1 MALTMLTGCGE
12 RARQHEFAAMSTI
25 VRATVYHRRG
35 PDWEAV
41 ERAARE
47 FAAQYDHRDPAS
59 PVARLNRD
67 GNAQLEPRLAETLRA
82 ALRLAAATGGAF
94 DPTLLP
100 VTRLWDFDHGGT
112 LPEAAA
118 LAAALERVDYR
129 RLQVD
134 AGGRATLQDA
144 ELDLG
149 AIGKGAVVDH
159 LADWL
164 AERGYERF
172 LLEAGG
178 DVLVSGLKPDA
189 APWRI
194 WVRHPRQADLPLAIA
209 AIGVAGGRVAL
220 ATSGDYERFFEQEG
234 VRYHHILNPATG
246 RPDSGRRGGYG
257 SSRQRDRSGRD
268 RHRVICYGKRRRR
281 AAGRLPGNRR
291 RARLPRGRR
300 TGGRRE
306 RRLPGAAGPGQR
318 QLSTPGGGRR
328 WHAHWHSRTRRVY
341 SGARGDG
348 ACRARAA
355 AMEATC
361 DQTGTRKSRTRKK
374 GKSGNRGKN
383 HPCCGNSSR
392 RGRSC

>member
-1 MALTMLTGCGE
+1 MTGTRGGAARRRPAALGRALPAWLAAGMALTTLTGCGE
-12 RARQHEFAAMSTI
+12 RVRQHEFAAMSTI

-35 PDWEAV
+35 PDWDAV

-59 PVARLNRD
+59 PVARLNR
-67 GNAQLEPRLAETLRA
+67 GGSAQLEPRLADTLRA
-82 ALRLAAATGGAF
+82 ALGLAAATGGAF

-100 VTRLWDFDHGGT
+100 VTRLWDFDHGGS
-112 LPEAAA
+112 LPDAAA

-134 AGGRATLQDA
+134 AGGRATLRDA

-178 DVLVSGLKPDA
+178 DVLVSGLKPGA

-194 WVRHPRQADLPLAIA
+194 WVRHPRQAELPLAIA

-220 ATSGDYERFFEQEG
+220 ATSGDYERFFEQDG

-246 RPDSGRRGGYG
+246 RPDSDAVAVTVIAGSALEADALATALFVMGSAGAELLASYPDIEGVLVYRAGGELAAVVSDGFPAQQGR
-257 SSRQRDRSGRD
+257 
-268 RHRVICYGKRRRR
+268 V
-281 AAGRLPGNRR
+281 N
-291 RARLPRGRR
+291 
-300 TGGRRE
+300 
-306 RRLPGAAGPGQR
+306 
-318 QLSTPGGGRR
+318 
-328 WHAHWHSRTRRVY
+328 V
-341 SGARGDG
+341 
-348 ACRARAA
+348 
-355 AMEATC
+355 
-361 DQTGTRKSRTRKK
+361 
-374 GKSGNRGKN
+374 N
-383 HPCCGNSSR
+383 
-392 RGRSC
+392 

>member
-1 MALTMLTGCGE
+1 MAGSRRGASRRQRPTAFGRVLAAWCAAGLALTALTGCGE
-12 RARQHEFAAMSTI
+12 RIRQHEFAAMSTI

-35 PDWEAV
+35 PDWDAV
-41 ERAARE
+41 EQATRE
-47 FAAQYDHRDPAS
+47 FAAQYDHRTPAS
-59 PVARLNRD
+59 AIARLNR
-67 GNAQLEPRLAETLRA
+67 GGSAQLEPLLADTLRA

-100 VTRLWDFDHGGT
+100 VTRLWDFDHGGS
-112 LPEAAA
+112 LPDAAA
-118 LAAALERVDYR
+118 LATALERVDYR
-129 RLQVD
+129 RLQVE

-194 WVRHPRQADLPLAIA
+194 WVRHPRQADMPLAIA

-220 ATSGDYERFFEQEG
+220 ATSGDYERFFEQDG

-246 RPDSGRRGGYG
+246 RPDSNAVSVTVIAGSAIEADALATALFVMGSAGGELLASYPGIEGVLVYRAGGELAAVVSDGFPAQGRIN
-257 SSRQRDRSGRD
+257 
-268 RHRVICYGKRRRR
+268 VK
-281 AAGRLPGNRR
+281 
-291 RARLPRGRR
+291 
-300 TGGRRE
+300 
-306 RRLPGAAGPGQR
+306 
-318 QLSTPGGGRR
+318 
-328 WHAHWHSRTRRVY
+328 
-341 SGARGDG
+341 
-348 ACRARAA
+348 
-355 AMEATC
+355 
-361 DQTGTRKSRTRKK
+361 
-374 GKSGNRGKN
+374 
-383 HPCCGNSSR
+383 
-392 RGRSC
+392 

>member
-67 GNAQLEPRLAETLRA
+67 GSAQLEPRLADTLRA

-189 APWRI
+189 ALWRI

-209 AIGVAGGRVAL
+209 TVGVAGGRVAL
-220 ATSGDYERFFEQEG
+220 ATSGDYERFFEQDG

-246 RPDSGRRGGYG
+246 RPDSDAVAVTVIAGSAIEADALATALFVMGSAGGELLASYPGLEGVLVYRAGGELAAVVSDGFPAQQGR
-257 SSRQRDRSGRD
+257 
-268 RHRVICYGKRRRR
+268 V
-281 AAGRLPGNRR
+281 N
-291 RARLPRGRR
+291 
-300 TGGRRE
+300 
-306 RRLPGAAGPGQR
+306 
-318 QLSTPGGGRR
+318 
-328 WHAHWHSRTRRVY
+328 V
-341 SGARGDG
+341 
-348 ACRARAA
+348 
-355 AMEATC
+355 
-361 DQTGTRKSRTRKK
+361 
-374 GKSGNRGKN
+374 N
-383 HPCCGNSSR
+383 
-392 RGRSC
+392 